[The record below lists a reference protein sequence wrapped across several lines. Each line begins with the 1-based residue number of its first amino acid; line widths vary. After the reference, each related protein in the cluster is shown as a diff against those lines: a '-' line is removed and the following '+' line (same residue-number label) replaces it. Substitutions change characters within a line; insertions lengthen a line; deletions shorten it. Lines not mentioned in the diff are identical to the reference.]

1 MCSGSILRR
10 PSEELWNAGYQPL
23 IRTARYFLCL
33 AILVSANAFAQTAD
47 TVIVNAH
54 VYTVN
59 PRQAWADAIAIRAGK
74 VLAVGDTKQIDKFR
88 GHSTRTIDAGGRL
101 VLPGF
106 TDSHIHFL
114 EGSVTLLQVH
124 LDDAKTIQEIQK
136 LVKDFADKHP
146 DVPWILGRGWTYPT
160 FGATGLPDKKYLD
173 EVVPDRPVYLT
184 AFDGHTAWANSKALA
199 MAGITKQTPDP
210 PNGSFVHDASGEL
223 TGAIKEDATEVFQH
237 VIPVPSREQR
247 MDALRAGMLEANRVG
262 LVRVHCAANTGLAA
276 SDFENL
282 DLYDEL
288 RKKGELSV
296 RMYIAFEM
304 DPPGL
309 NPKKLHLLEQA
320 RKQYHDDWVS
330 AGVVKFFLDGVI
342 ESHTAAMLTPYSD
355 DPTQI
360 GALFWDPAKYK
371 QTVQELDR
379 RGYQIFT
386 HAIGDKAV
394 RTALDAYENASRTNH
409 TAGRPRVE
417 HIETVSAQDIARFG
431 KLGVI
436 ASFQP
441 LHAYP
446 DDDTLKIWARN
457 AGPERT
463 QRAWAW
469 RSIENSG
476 GHLAFGSD
484 WPVVT
489 LNPWYGVQNALT
501 RQTREGDPPGG
512 FVPQERI
519 SLADAIKGYTLG
531 AAYAG
536 RKEKTEG
543 SLEPGKVADLIVLS
557 QDLFKIEP
565 DQIADTEVLL
575 TMVGGKIV
583 YQSPAWKAADMGK
596 GTQ

>member
-1 MCSGSILRR
+1 MSLITKLRLKIFTAVLVLYSLTSI
-10 PSEELWNAGYQPL
+10 G
-23 IRTARYFLCL
+23 
-33 AILVSANAFAQTAD
+33 AQTSKLQFAD
-47 TVIVNAH
+47 VLVVNAH

-59 PRQAWADAIAIRAGK
+59 AAQPWAEAIAIRTGK
-74 VLAVGDTKQIDKFR
+74 IVTVGSADDLEKLRGPATKV
-88 GHSTRTIDAGGRL
+88 IDAGGRL

-114 EGSVTLLQVH
+114 EGSVTLLRVH
-124 LDDAKTIQEIQK
+124 LDDAKTISEIQK
-136 LVKDFADKHP
+136 LVKEFADKHP
-146 DVPWILGRGWTYPT
+146 DHPWILGRGWTYPT
-160 FGATGLPDKKYLD
+160 FGETALPDKKYLD

-199 MAGITKQTPDP
+199 LAGITKQTPDP
-210 PNGSFVHDASGEL
+210 PNGKFVRDANGEP
-223 TGAIKEDATEVFQH
+223 TGAIKEDADSAFQR
-237 VIPVPSREQR
+237 VVPIPTREER
-247 MDALRAGMLEANRVG
+247 LDALRAGMHEANRVG
-262 LVRVHCAANTGLAA
+262 LVRVHCAANVGLAS

-288 RKKGELSV
+288 HRKSDLSV
-296 RMYIAFEM
+296 RMYVAFEM
-304 DPPGL
+304 DPPGITA
-309 NPKKLHLLEQA
+309 KKSQLIEQA
-320 RKQYHDDWVS
+320 RKKYHDEWVS
-330 AGVVKFFLDGVI
+330 AGAIKFFLDGVV

-355 DPTQI
+355 DPTQM
-360 GALFWDPAKYK
+360 GTLFWDSSKYK
-371 QTVQELDR
+371 KTVQQLDHD
-379 RGYQIFT
+379 GFQIFT

-394 RTALDAYENASRTNH
+394 RTALDAYENAAHANH
-409 TAGRPRVE
+409 TQGRPRIE
-417 HIETVSAQDIARFG
+417 HIETISEQDIPRFG

-457 AGPERT
+457 AGPERA
-463 QRAWAW
+463 QRAWVW
-469 RSIENSG
+469 HSIERTG

-512 FVPQERI
+512 FVPHERI
-519 SLADAIKGYTLG
+519 SLEDAIKGYTLG

-536 RKEKTEG
+536 RRDKTEG
-543 SLEPGKVADLIVLS
+543 SIEPGKVADLIVLS

-565 DQIADTEVLL
+565 NQIANTEVLL
-575 TMVGGKIV
+575 TMVGGKVV
-583 YQSPAWKAADMGK
+583 YQSPSWDATKDK
-596 GTQ
+596 ETK